1 MKNETI
7 EALGATG
14 SKTIVTGAGL
24 TSFGWITSNEFLG
37 LVGAVVAVAGLVITW
52 YYKRE
57 ANKRTARYYQMKER
71 ESELRIEMMRSTG
84 RPVFQQDTDMGELG
98 ADE

>member
-37 LVGAVVAVAGLVITW
+37 LVGAIVAVAGLAITW

-57 ANKRTARYYQMKER
+57 ANRRHAREH
-71 ESELRIEMMRSTG
+71 ELRMARLRRGMDT
-84 RPVFQQDTDMGELG
+84 PDTDLVEQGV
-98 ADE
+98 DE

>member
-57 ANKRTARYYQMKER
+57 ANLRHAREH
-71 ESELRIEMMRSTG
+71 ELRMARLRRGMDT
-84 RPVFQQDTDMGELG
+84 PDTDLAEQGV
-98 ADE
+98 DE

>member
-1 MKNETI
+1 MRNETI

-24 TSFGWITSNEFLG
+24 TSFGWLTSNEFLG
-37 LVGAVVAVAGLVITW
+37 LVGAIVAVAGLVITW

-57 ANKRTARYYQMKER
+57 ANRRHAREH
-71 ESELRIEMMRSTG
+71 ELRMARLRRGMDYS
-84 RPVFQQDTDMGELG
+84 DTDLGEQG
-98 ADE
+98 VDE

>member
-37 LVGAVVAVAGLVITW
+37 LVGAIVAVAGLVITW

-57 ANKRTARYYQMKER
+57 ANRRHAREH
-71 ESELRIEMMRSTG
+71 ELRMARLRRDMDA
-84 RPVFQQDTDMGELG
+84 PDTDLAEQGV
-98 ADE
+98 DE

>member
-37 LVGAVVAVAGLVITW
+37 LVGAIVAVAGLVITW

-57 ANKRTARYYQMKER
+57 ANRRHAREH
-71 ESELRIEMMRSTG
+71 ELRMARLRRGMDA
-84 RPVFQQDTDMGELG
+84 PDTDLAEQGV
-98 ADE
+98 DE

>member
-37 LVGAVVAVAGLVITW
+37 LVGAIVAVAGLVITW

-57 ANKRTARYYQMKER
+57 ANRRHAREH
-71 ESELRIEMMRSTG
+71 ELRMARLRRGMDT
-84 RPVFQQDTDMGELG
+84 PDTDLAEQG

>member
-37 LVGAVVAVAGLVITW
+37 LVGAIVAVAGLVITW

-57 ANKRTARYYQMKER
+57 ANRRHAREH
-71 ESELRIEMMRSTG
+71 ELRMVRLRRGMDT
-84 RPVFQQDTDMGELG
+84 PDTDLAEQGV
-98 ADE
+98 DE

>member
-1 MKNETI
+1 MRNETI
-7 EALGATG
+7 DALGATG
-14 SKTIVTGAGL
+14 GKTIAAGAGL

-37 LVGAVVAVAGLVITW
+37 LVGAIVAVAGLAVTW

-57 ANKRTARYYQMKER
+57 ANRRQASEHALRMARLRRGLGE
-71 ESELRIEMMRSTG
+71 ESDL
-84 RPVFQQDTDMGELG
+84 GEQG